1 MNSVR
6 AASPVQRAVRVMNAP
21 AADGATRIFP
31 YAAAVSLCKA
41 VLRYQKV
48 IIFPKG
54 AVKPSLVRTL
64 FLRRAALCCHKAIK
78 LLARPEPPVTCRP
91 AHLL

>member
-21 AADGATRIFP
+21 AADGATRTFP
-31 YAAAVSLCKA
+31 YAVSLCKA

-48 IIFPKG
+48 IIFPKA
-54 AVKPSLVRTL
+54 AVKPSLVLTL